1 MRYLLF
7 TAMMMTGLV
16 IGASAQSKFTTYSN
30 DRFYFSI
37 EYPSE
42 MLKAQP
48 APANNDGRT
57 FVSRDKAVEMR
68 VWGQYNAL
76 DRTLTE
82 EYNEALAGYGSGV
95 TYKVLGDSSFVI
107 SGTAGSKI
115 YYRKTM
121 LRTGRN
127 EVFYTFTIEYPK
139 TQKSKFDSVVTR
151 IARSFKFDP
160 DAEP

>member
-1 MRYLLF
+1 
-7 TAMMMTGLV
+7 MTCLV
-16 IGASAQSKFTTYSN
+16 IGASAQSKFTTYDN
-30 DRFYFSI
+30 DRFNFSI
-37 EYPSE
+37 EYPSDL
-42 MLKAQP
+42 LKMQEP
-48 APANNDGRT
+48 PANNDGRT
-57 FVSRDKAVEMR
+57 FLSRDKTVEMR

-76 DRTLTE
+76 DRTLSE
-82 EYNEALAGYGSGV
+82 EYNEALAGYGAGV

-115 YYRKTM
+115 FYRKTM
-121 LRTGRN
+121 LRTGGV

-139 TQKSKFDSVVTR
+139 AQKSKFNSVVTR

>member
-1 MRYLLF
+1 MQKLF
-7 TAMMMTGLV
+7 ITSLFITLFAAAVFG
-16 IGASAQSKFTTYSN
+16 QSKFTTYDN

-37 EYPSE
+37 EYPSDL
-42 MLKAQP
+42 LKMQAP
-48 APANNDGRT
+48 PANNDGRT
-57 FVSRDKAVEMR
+57 FRSRDNTVEMR

-76 DRTLTE
+76 DRTLSE

-107 SGTAGSKI
+107 SGTSGGKI
-115 YYRKTM
+115 YYQKTM
-121 LRTGRN
+121 LRTDGT

-139 TQKSKFDSVVTR
+139 AQKSKFDRVVTR